1 MTALYSSF
9 VQLSQDFTRIGNY
22 FIIALVVIT
31 VTLAVAIL

>member
-1 MTALYSSF
+1 MALYRAF
-9 VQLSQDFTRIGNY
+9 VLLSQDFTRIGNS